1 MNSTWTVGSGHGPCA
16 RARARSRW
24 FGKSSAR
31 SQNSKRLFKNSLIS
45 AKKPHKRPTFRPAN
59 GPATHRRTPRGP
71 RGGYVA
77 RGGQTKACDC
87 RFKACELPFQSLRL
101 KIQSPGLKRESL
113 LSADKCAALY
123 RFSAEG
129 AKKRGFPAAVWHKC
143 VAFSYICS
151 PQEAQRPLL
160 FQLSATATL

>member
-45 AKKPHKRPTFRPAN
+45 PKKPRKRPTFRPAN
-59 GPATHRRTPRGP
+59 GPATHRRVSRVTARRRRGQG
-71 RGGYVA
+71 RA
-77 RGGQTKACDC
+77 NESRRL
-87 RFKACELPFQSLRL
+87 RFQSLRLKFQSLRL
-101 KIQSPGLKRESL
+101 KIRSLRLKRESL
-113 LSADKCAALY
+113 LSADKCAARC
-123 RFSAEG
+123 RFSAAG
-129 AKKRGFPAAVWHKC
+129 AKKRGFHARVWYKC
-143 VAFSYICS
+143 AAFSYICS
-151 PQEAQRPLL
+151 LREAQRPLL